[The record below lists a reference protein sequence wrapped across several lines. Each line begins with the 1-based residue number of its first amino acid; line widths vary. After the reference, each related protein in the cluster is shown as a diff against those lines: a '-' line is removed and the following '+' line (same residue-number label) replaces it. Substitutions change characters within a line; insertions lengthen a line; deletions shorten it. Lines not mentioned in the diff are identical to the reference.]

1 MRSGRLFALCLGL
14 LAANAG
20 AQSTTAGAQST
31 TAFTNRVIGMGCQS
45 TCTGYSPGGLVGYN
59 TSSTVQ
65 ASYFAGSITLVYL

>member
-1 MRSGRLFALCLGL
+1 MHSGRLFALCLGL
-14 LAANAG
+14 LAAN
-20 AQSTTAGAQST
+20 AGAQST

-45 TCTGYSPGGLVGYN
+45 TCTGYTPGGLVGYN